1 MSDAVTPTPIT
12 AKLGAAEAW
21 LSQQNAITVI
31 LCGVLGGLGWF
42 GYYALN
48 TAVPAHIELIGA
60 KHKELQGVYLENQK
74 VSQDRFDKAL
84 DRILNSAE
92 QDRKSAEED
101 RKLWRE
107 TLREATKKE

>member
-1 MSDAVTPTPIT
+1 MSDAAPAPIT
-12 AKLGAAEAW
+12 ARIGVAENW

-31 LCGVLGGLGWF
+31 LIGVLASLGYLGW
-42 GYYALN
+42 YALN
-48 TAVPAHIELIGA
+48 TAVPAHIALIGD
-60 KHKELQGVYLENQK
+60 KHKELQRAYIENQK
-74 VSQDRFDKAL
+74 ASQERFDKAL
-84 DRILNSAE
+84 DRILTSAE